1 MSNDEQLI
9 EQIKSRQINGII
21 FDWDG
26 TLLDISDPLRRSVE
40 EGFKEEKA
48 NIDIDHTI
56 KEIGAVMESIQGFP
70 MTKIILQSHEIV
82 KYITAFQGMS
92 FMSKLKLATKIFT
105 KYLEYEKEAP
115 IFPEVI
121 PLIKNLSKGLD
132 LYIVSH
138 SQTKN
143 IINHLEKH
151 DLLKYFKGIFGA
163 DNLPVLKP
171 DPKVFHPVMRNY
183 KPFHGDDFVVIG
195 DMPTDIEAGREAGIW
210 TIAITSGISDKKIL
224 LENRPDILIESLA
237 ELMDLFGIP
246 RSEISK
252 SNPKES
258 LKMKS

>member
-1 MSNDEQLI
+1 MSNNEQLI
-9 EQIKSRQINGII
+9 EEIKSRQITGII

-26 TLLDISDPLRRSVE
+26 TLLDISAPLRNSVE
-40 EGFKEEKA
+40 EGFKDKK
-48 NIDIDHTI
+48 IDIDHTI

-70 MTKIILQSHEIV
+70 MTKIILQSHDIV
-82 KYITAFQGMS
+82 KYINAFKGMS
-92 FMSKLKLATKIFT
+92 FMSKLQLATKIFS
-105 KYLEYEKEAP
+105 KYLEYEKDAP
-115 IFPEVI
+115 LFPEVET
-121 PLIKNLSKGLD
+121 LLKHLSKDLD
-132 LYIVSH
+132 LYVVSH

-151 DLLKYFKGIFGA
+151 NLKKFFKGIFGA

-183 KPFHGDDFVVIG
+183 KPFHGDDFIVIG

-210 TIAITSGISDKKIL
+210 TIGITSGISDKEVLKHSK
-224 LENRPDILIESLA
+224 PDLIISSLA
-237 ELMDLFGIP
+237 ELLDLFGIP

-258 LKMKS
+258 LKVKS

>member
-9 EQIKSRQINGII
+9 EQIKNRQINGIM

-26 TLLDISDPLRRSVE
+26 TLLDISEPLRRSVE

-70 MTKIILQSHEIV
+70 MTKIILQSYEIV

-105 KYLEYEKEAP
+105 KYLEYEKDAP
-115 IFPEVI
+115 LFPEVN
-121 PLIKNLSKGLD
+121 PLLKKLHEELD

-143 IINHLEKH
+143 ILRHLEKH
-151 DLLKYFKGIFGA
+151 DIQNYFKGVFGA

-183 KPFHGDDFVVIG
+183 KPFHGDDFIVVG

-210 TIAITSGISDKKIL
+210 TIGITSGISDKEVL
-224 LENRPDILIESLA
+224 AENRPDILLNSLV
-237 ELMDLFGIP
+237 ELMDYFGIP
-246 RSEISK
+246 KSK
-252 SNPKES
+252 VSKTNKKES
-258 LKMKS
+258 LEVKS